1 MKTVSVRLQDD
12 IFMQFRKHL
21 LNKAVANGLD
31 ISMDGYIRQLIINDM
46 NNTQPLS
53 TPASP
58 PAVAPIVESSQ
69 RLNLSDL
76 DW

>member
-12 IFMQFRKHL
+12 VYMQFRKYL
-21 LNKAVANGLD
+21 LNKAVANGLEV
-31 ISMDGYIRQLIINDM
+31 SMDSYIRQLIINDM

-53 TPASP
+53 TPSP
-58 PAVAPIVESSQ
+58 PPSDKPNVEQSQ
-69 RLNLSDL
+69 HLKLSDL

>member
-12 IFMQFRKHL
+12 EYIKFRKHL
-21 LNKAVANGLD
+21 LNKAIVNG
-31 ISMDGYIRQLIINDM
+31 MDVNMSAYIVKLIENDM

-53 TPASP
+53 TSPSP
-58 PAVAPIVESSQ
+58 PAVAPITESSQ
-69 RLNLSDL
+69 RLSLSDL